1 MSVEFANLYQE
12 ILLDN
17 LMAVIKQNFVFQ
29 TQLKI
34 TENTGKELE
43 EVKSKLNEFQKEYN
57 SIKDLAEQ
65 AGTYKQ
71 IADQTSS
78 LHDEKNRI
86 QEALNSSLGKIKE
99 LTAEITEWKT
109 KNHEQNLEMQKLKTY
124 ISDLESNVPVTKLKK
139 INSHKVSE
147 MQKSNSKEV
156 KPKEQLEDGSAF

>member
-34 TENTGKELE
+34 VENTGKELE
-43 EVKSKLNEFQKEYN
+43 ETKLLLNDIRENYE
-57 SIKDLAEQ
+57 SIKGLAEQ
-65 AGTYKQ
+65 AGTYKS

-86 QEALNSSLGKIKE
+86 QEALNSSLVKIKE
-99 LTAEITEWKT
+99 LSTKDQEQKQEI
-109 KNHEQNLEMQKLKTY
+109 QKLKQY

-147 MQKSNSKEV
+147 MQKSNSKEIQI
-156 KPKEQLEDGSAF
+156 KKQLEDGSAF

>member
-34 TENTGKELE
+34 VENTGKELE
-43 EVKSKLNEFQKEYN
+43 ETKLLLNDIREKYE
-57 SIKDLAEQ
+57 SIKGLAEQ
-65 AGTYKQ
+65 AGTYKN

-86 QEALNSSLGKIKE
+86 QEALNSSLAKIKE
-99 LTAEITEWKT
+99 LTAETTEWRT
-109 KNHEQNLEMQKLKTY
+109 KIHEQNLEVQKLKQY
-124 ISDLESNVPVTKLKK
+124 ISDLESNVPATKLKK

-147 MQKSNSKEV
+147 MQQSNSKETQT
-156 KPKEQLEDGSAF
+156 KKQLEDGSAF